1 MIKKLKIGEPIIYA
15 YCHQAALLSVLYEYP
30 ETYPWIYS
38 NYIQIYTLYDLWKQK
53 DRLGTLDF
61 YYHFMVTSIFMNIQQ
76 ILGLILINC
85 HIEWLK
91 IDGELFWN
99 L

>member
-15 YCHQAALLSVLYEYP
+15 YSHQAALLSVLYEYP

-38 NYIQIYTLYDLWKQK
+38 NYIQIIHCMIYGNKKTDLVRWI
-53 DRLGTLDF
+53 F
-61 YYHFMVTSIFMNIQQ
+61 IIIFMVTSIFMNIQQ

-85 HIEWLK
+85 HMEWLK
-91 IDGELFWN
+91 TDGELFWN